1 MSTASAEFRKQINEV
16 WKQAIDQLETV
27 KKVVLQSTDRFEADL
42 ERLRLERDKLLKRL
56 GEQTYRLVNEG
67 RLPIPSW
74 VKETVD
80 SLNVVVQNMVRKSR
94 SHGSKRKKKVS
105 RKTRKS
111 RRRVR

>member
-1 MSTASAEFRKQINEV
+1 MTSASAEFRKQINEV

-42 ERLRLERDKLLKRL
+42 ERLRIERDKLLKRL

-67 RLPIPSW
+67 KLPIPAW
-74 VKETVD
+74 AKKTVD
-80 SLNVVVQNMVRKSR
+80 SLNEVINNMVRKHR
-94 SHGSKRKKKVS
+94 SHGPKRKRKAA

-111 RRRVR
+111 SRRAR